1 MPQFSITVLS
11 RQARGAAFRKD
22 EDMAKSSRWSQ
33 WVITESADPRLPLPW
48 AVGGRVRK
56 TRTRPSALSPV

>member
-1 MPQFSITVLS
+1 
-11 RQARGAAFRKD
+11 
-22 EDMAKSSRWSQ
+22 MAKSSRWSQ